1 MIKNQAVF
9 LDRDGVI
16 NECIFDKNINSNSP
30 RRLEEFK
37 ILPKVIDALFLLKKM
52 EFLLIIVT
60 NQPDVSRGIT
70 NKSDVEKIHE
80 HIKKNLPINDIYVC
94 YDSNDDNPYRK
105 PNNMMLIDA
114 AKKWN
119 INLGNSYLIGDRKK
133 DIDAGIKSGC
143 KTFFIDYNYDEV
155 KPKNPNYVVKSL
167 FEATEVIRKLKDESK

>member
-1 MIKNQAVF
+1 M
-9 LDRDGVI
+9 
-16 NECIFDKNINSNSP
+16 
-30 RRLEEFK
+30 
-37 ILPKVIDALFLLKKM
+37 IDALFLLKKM
-52 EFLLIIVT
+52 KFLLIIVT

-94 YDSNDDNPYRK
+94 YYSNDNNPYRK

-114 AKKWN
+114 AKKWK
-119 INLGNSYLIGDRKK
+119 IDLLNSYLIGDRKK

-143 KTFFIDYNYDEV
+143 KTFFIDYNYQED

-167 FEATEVIRKLKDESK
+167 FEAKLLNKIL